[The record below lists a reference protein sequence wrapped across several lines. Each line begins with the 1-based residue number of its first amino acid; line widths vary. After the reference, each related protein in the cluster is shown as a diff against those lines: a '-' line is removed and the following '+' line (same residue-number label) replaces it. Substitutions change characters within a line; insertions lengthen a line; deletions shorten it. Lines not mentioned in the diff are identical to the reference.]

1 MISARHWHTAAGGVT
16 LLTAP
21 ALSAQPGVGHFFSTR
36 HGGVSTAPYAGLNL
50 ALHLGD
56 DPAAVRAN
64 RARLAHALG
73 LSPAQLVFAQQVH
86 GARVAEVTASLA
98 SLFSS
103 ASAAARPA
111 ADALITAQ
119 PGICLMVLV
128 ADCVPLLLVDMAGRA
143 VGAAHAG
150 WRGTVMDV
158 AGATVRAMVA
168 AFGCDPAEM
177 AAAIGPSIAPAD
189 YEIGP
194 EVVSAVQ
201 EVFPALHP
209 ALLSPTR
216 PGHAQLDLWA
226 ANRAQ
231 LIHAG
236 LRAEHVHV
244 TGPSTARAVADFYS
258 VRGEGGS
265 TGRFAG
271 GVWLAAP
278 GAAATR

>member
-1 MISARHWHTAAGGVT
+1 MIAARHWHTAAGGVT
-16 LLTAP
+16 LLTMP
-21 ALSAQPGVGHFFSTR
+21 ALGARLGVGHFFSTR

-50 ALHLGD
+50 ALHVGD
-56 DPAAVRAN
+56 DAAAVHAN
-64 RARLAHALG
+64 RGRLADALG
-73 LSPAQLVFAQQVH
+73 LSPTQLVFAQQVH
-86 GARVAEVTASLA
+86 GARVAEVTASTA
-98 SLFSS
+98 GPGGWD
-103 ASAAARPA
+103 AADALPA

-119 PGICLMVLV
+119 PGICLLVLV

-150 WRGTVMDV
+150 WRGTVADM

-177 AAAIGPSIAPAD
+177 AAAIGPSIGPTD
-189 YEIGP
+189 YEVGP
-194 EVVSAVQ
+194 EVVAAVR

-244 TGPSTARAVADFYS
+244 TGPSTALATADFYS
-258 VRGEGGS
+258 VRGEGGN

-271 GVWLAAP
+271 GVWLAGP